1 LMAVF
6 LASVRNPAEAEM
18 ALLAGADIIDVKDP
32 AQGALGAVDRDTS
45 MAIVSAVA
53 GRRPVSATIG
63 DVPMVPERILS
74 AVEDGVALGVDFVKI
89 GLFPRGDPCACLAAL
104 RPLAERAPLVL
115 VLFADAMPAFDPG
128 AAAAAIGARGVM
140 LDTAEK
146 SFGSLRTHVGARD
159 LSAFVASAKAHG
171 LMVGLAGS
179 LARDDIVPLLA
190 LRPDLL
196 GFRGALCRG
205 SRNAALDPDA
215 CAAIRALIPA
225 AGPRAS
231 PPESPE
237 AEAQALC

>member
-1 LMAVF
+1 MALF
-6 LASVRNPAEAEM
+6 LASVRDPAEAEM

-63 DVPMVPERILS
+63 DVPMEPERILS
-74 AVEDGVALGVDFVKI
+74 AVEDRVALGFDFVKI
-89 GLFPRGDPCACLAAL
+89 GLFPGGDPRACLAAL

-115 VLFADAMPAFDPG
+115 VLFADAMPTFDPV
-128 AAAAAIGARGVM
+128 AAAAVIGARGIM
-140 LDTAEK
+140 LDTAKK
-146 SFGSLRTHVGARD
+146 SFGSLRIHLGMRD
-159 LSAFVASAKAHG
+159 LSAFVASAKADG
-171 LMVGLAGS
+171 LLAGLAGS
-179 LARDDIVPLLA
+179 LARDDVVPLLA

-196 GFRGALCRG
+196 GFRGALCQG

-215 CAAIRALIPA
+215 CTAIRALIPC

-231 PPESPE
+231 HTELPE